1 MRRRWIV
8 LALVFLGIVI
18 NYIDRGNLSVAAPW
32 IMRDFRISPAAMG
45 VLLSA
50 FFWTYGAFQIP
61 AGAMVDRFGIR
72 RTYAVG
78 FLVWS
83 LASAA
88 IALSRAPADITGL
101 RLLLGLAEAVAP
113 LASISFIRNNF
124 APQDQGLPT
133 SIYIAGQNLGPALG
147 ALVGAMLLDRFGW
160 RMMFALTG
168 LGALVWLPGWWIAT
182 RSDKPHSSSPAEKAP
197 PSLSQVSSG
206 FGSITPPSHSFPS
219 HSFPSHS
226 FPSALSPGERGEGE
240 GSLGEGSLPRSSQTQ
255 GAAARASAPKEQPA
269 PSQPW
274 TWGMFAGNRTFW
286 AMSLCILLSSY
297 YWYFVLTWVP
307 SYLILSRGFS
317 TLEMGRVVFT
327 ALFAMA
333 LVNVAAGWAVDKWAA
348 RIGVFP
354 ARLRFAVVGY
364 IGTGAI
370 LLLLV
375 ARDRSWALPILAF
388 AMCATGVG
396 NSNFW
401 TISQHVPPRNLV
413 GRTIGFLNTVS
424 VAAGAAA
431 PLLTGFILGPQKH
444 FGPAVLVAGLCPVLA
459 AVCLLAAGSEG
470 LERMKSL
477 LAGKA
482 VAP

>member
-1 MRRRWIV
+1 MSRRWIV

-32 IMRDFRISPAAMG
+32 IMRDFRIAPAAMG

-61 AGAMVDRFGIR
+61 AGAIVDRFGIR
-72 RTYAVG
+72 RTYAAG

-83 LASAA
+83 LASAS
-88 IALSRAPADITGL
+88 IALSRAPGDVTGL
-101 RLLLGLAEAVAP
+101 RMLLGLAEAVAP

-124 APQDQGLPT
+124 AAQNQGLPT
-133 SIYIAGQNLGPALG
+133 SIYISGQNIGPALG
-147 ALVGAMLLDRFGW
+147 ALVGAILLDRFGW
-160 RMMFALTG
+160 RLMFALTG
-168 LGALVWLPGWWIAT
+168 LGALVWLPCWWVAAP
-182 RSDKPHSSSPAEKAP
+182 SDRPRAARQAGENNPA
-197 PSLSQVSSG
+197 
-206 FGSITPPSHSFPS
+206 SFPRKRES
-219 HSFPSHS
+219 N
-226 FPSALSPGERGEGE
+226 SPGALAEE
-240 GSLGEGSLPRSSQTQ
+240 PD
-255 GAAARASAPKEQPA
+255 

-274 TWGMFAGNRTFW
+274 TWEMFLGSRTFW
-286 AMSLCILLSSY
+286 AMSLSILLSSY

-317 TLEMGRVVFT
+317 TLEMGRVVSA

-333 LVNVAAGWAVDKWAA
+333 IVNVTAGWVVDKWAA
-348 RIGVFP
+348 RVGVFP
-354 ARLRFAVVGY
+354 ARLRFAVAGY

-375 ARDRSWALPILAF
+375 ARDRFWALPILTV
-388 AMCATGVG
+388 AMCATGIG

-401 TISQHVPPRNLV
+401 TISQHVPPKKMV

-431 PLLTGFILGPQKH
+431 PIVTGLILGPQKH
-444 FGPAVLVAGLCPVLA
+444 FGPAILLAGLCPVLA
-459 AVCLLAAGSEG
+459 ALCLLAAGSQG
-470 LERMKSL
+470 LERMKAL
-477 LAGKA
+477 LAGNTG
-482 VAP
+482 APGQTT

>member
-18 NYIDRGNLSVAAPW
+18 NYVDRGNLSVAAPS
-32 IMRDFRISPAAMG
+32 IMRDFRITPGAMG

-50 FFWTYGAFQIP
+50 FFWSYGVFQMP
-61 AGAMVDRFGIR
+61 AGAIVDRFGIR
-72 RTYAVG
+72 RTYAAG
-78 FLVWS
+78 FVVWS

-124 APQDQGLPT
+124 AAQDQGLPT
-133 SIYIAGQNLGPALG
+133 SIYISGQNIGPAIG

-160 RMMFALTG
+160 RLMFAITG
-168 LGALVWLPGWWIAT
+168 LGALVWLPCWWVAAP
-182 RSDKPHSSSPAEKAP
+182 SDAPRAAGGPVVGARRRLAPTGEPRESNSPPTAIEE
-197 PSLSQVSSG
+197 S
-206 FGSITPPSHSFPS
+206 
-219 HSFPSHS
+219 
-226 FPSALSPGERGEGE
+226 E
-240 GSLGEGSLPRSSQTQ
+240 
-255 GAAARASAPKEQPA
+255 

-274 TWGMFAGNRTFW
+274 RWGMFARNRTFW
-286 AMSLCILLSSY
+286 AMSLSILLSSY

-317 TLEMGRVVFT
+317 TLQMGRVVST
-327 ALFAMA
+327 ALFTMA
-333 LVNVAAGWAVDKWAA
+333 IVNVSAGWAVDKWAA
-348 RIGVFP
+348 RIGVFH
-354 ARLRFAVVGY
+354 ARLRFAVAGY

-375 ARDRSWALPILAF
+375 ARDRSWALPILTV
-388 AMCATGVG
+388 AMCATGIG

-401 TISQHVPPRNLV
+401 TISQHVPPRNMV

-431 PLLTGFILGPQKH
+431 PIITGLILGPQKH
-444 FGPAVLVAGLCPVLA
+444 FGPAILVAGLCPVLA

-470 LERMKSL
+470 LERMKAL
-477 LAGKA
+477 LAGKTGA
-482 VAP
+482 ARVAGGVI